1 MTEGTGTP
9 EITPYACLLY
19 MHFPHVR
26 AVLEHN
32 GNRKADR
39 QATVGGG
46 GHSKP
51 TLHAYREMKELA
63 YWPVAARLHTSMPP
77 LCLARWVDV
86 AGI

>member
-46 GHSKP
+46 GTP
-51 TLHAYREMKELA
+51 RPFHASREMKELA